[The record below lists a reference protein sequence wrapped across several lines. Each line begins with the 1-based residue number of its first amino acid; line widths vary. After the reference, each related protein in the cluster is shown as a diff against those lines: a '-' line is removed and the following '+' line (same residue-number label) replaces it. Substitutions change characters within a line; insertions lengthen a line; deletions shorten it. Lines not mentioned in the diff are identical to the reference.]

1 MMDTGRIHIYFG
13 DGKGKTTAAVG
24 QAVRAAGYGFR
35 VLFFQFLKDNFSNER
50 KILEQISNITC
61 LPGREQ
67 VKFVSRMNGDEKAEL
82 LHYNNKALD
91 EIVKFC
97 SPFDLLV
104 MDEALCAVGLKVL
117 SEEKLISFL
126 KHKPRGLEIVLT
138 GHQASARM
146 KEIADYATEMHKIKH
161 PYDLGNWRGK
171 ELSSN
176 YRNIISFLN
185 KCEFHDNAMSYM
197 IYCNSTELT
206 LR

>member
-24 QAVRAAGYGFR
+24 QAVRAAGHGFR
-35 VLFFQFLKDNFSNER
+35 VLFFQFLKDNSSNER

-126 KHKPRGLEIVLT
+126 QHKPRGLEIVLT
-138 GHQASARM
+138 
-146 KEIADYATEMHKIKH
+146 
-161 PYDLGNWRGK
+161 
-171 ELSSN
+171 LSL
-176 YRNIISFLN
+176 IHI
-185 KCEFHDNAMSYM
+185 
-197 IYCNSTELT
+197 
-206 LR
+206 

>member
-24 QAVRAAGYGFR
+24 QAVRAAGHGFR
-35 VLFFQFLKDNFSNER
+35 VLFFQFLKDNSSNER

-126 KHKPRGLEIVLT
+126 QHQPRGLEIVLT
-138 GHQASARM
+138 GHQVSDRM

-161 PYDLGNWRGK
+161 PYDLGKLAREG
-171 ELSSN
+171 
-176 YRNIISFLN
+176 I
-185 KCEFHDNAMSYM
+185 EF
-197 IYCNSTELT
+197 
-206 LR
+206 

>member
-13 DGKGKTTAAVG
+13 DGKGKTTAAVF
-24 QAVRAAGYGFR
+24 QAVRAAGHGFR
-35 VLFFQFLKDNFSNER
+35 VLFFQFLKDNSSNER

-126 KHKPRGLEIVLT
+126 QHKPRGLEIVLT
-138 GHQASARM
+138 GHQVSDRM

-161 PYDLGNWRGK
+161 PYDLGKLAREG
-171 ELSSN
+171 
-176 YRNIISFLN
+176 I
-185 KCEFHDNAMSYM
+185 EF
-197 IYCNSTELT
+197 
-206 LR
+206 

>member
-24 QAVRAAGYGFR
+24 QAVRAAGHGFR
-35 VLFFQFLKDNFSNER
+35 VLFFQFLKDNSSNER

-82 LHYNNKALD
+82 LHYNNKAMD

-126 KHKPRGLEIVLT
+126 QHKPRGLEIVLT
-138 GHQASARM
+138 GHQVSDRM

-161 PYDLGNWRGK
+161 PYDLGKLAREG
-171 ELSSN
+171 
-176 YRNIISFLN
+176 I
-185 KCEFHDNAMSYM
+185 EF
-197 IYCNSTELT
+197 
-206 LR
+206 

>member
-24 QAVRAAGYGFR
+24 QAVRAAGHGFR
-35 VLFFQFLKDNFSNER
+35 VLFFQFLKDNSSNER

-82 LHYNNKALD
+82 LNYNNKALD

-126 KHKPRGLEIVLT
+126 QHKPRGLEIVLT
-138 GHQASARM
+138 GHQVSDRM

-161 PYDLGNWRGK
+161 PYDLGKLAREG
-171 ELSSN
+171 
-176 YRNIISFLN
+176 I
-185 KCEFHDNAMSYM
+185 EF
-197 IYCNSTELT
+197 
-206 LR
+206 

>member
-24 QAVRAAGYGFR
+24 QAVRAAGHGFR
-35 VLFFQFLKDNFSNER
+35 ELFFQFLKDNSSNER

-126 KHKPRGLEIVLT
+126 QHKPRGLEIVLT
-138 GHQASARM
+138 GHQVSDRM

-161 PYDLGNWRGK
+161 PYDLGKLAREG
-171 ELSSN
+171 
-176 YRNIISFLN
+176 I
-185 KCEFHDNAMSYM
+185 EF
-197 IYCNSTELT
+197 
-206 LR
+206 

>member
-1 MMDTGRIHIYFG
+1 M
-13 DGKGKTTAAVG
+13 
-24 QAVRAAGYGFR
+24 
-35 VLFFQFLKDNFSNER
+35 LFFQFLKDNSSNER

-126 KHKPRGLEIVLT
+126 QHKPRGLEIVLT
-138 GHQASARM
+138 GHQVSDRM

-161 PYDLGNWRGK
+161 PYDLGKLAREG
-171 ELSSN
+171 
-176 YRNIISFLN
+176 I
-185 KCEFHDNAMSYM
+185 EF
-197 IYCNSTELT
+197 
-206 LR
+206 

>member
-24 QAVRAAGYGFR
+24 QAVRAAGHGFR
-35 VLFFQFLKDNFSNER
+35 VLFFQFLKDNSSNER

-61 LPGREQ
+61 LPGREH

-126 KHKPRGLEIVLT
+126 QHKPRGLEIVLT
-138 GHQASARM
+138 GHQVSDRM

-161 PYDLGNWRGK
+161 PYDLGKLAREG
-171 ELSSN
+171 
-176 YRNIISFLN
+176 I
-185 KCEFHDNAMSYM
+185 EF
-197 IYCNSTELT
+197 
-206 LR
+206 

>member
-24 QAVRAAGYGFR
+24 QAVRAAGHGFR
-35 VLFFQFLKDNFSNER
+35 VLFFQFLKDNSSNER

-117 SEEKLISFL
+117 SEETLISFL
-126 KHKPRGLEIVLT
+126 QHKPRGLEIVLT
-138 GHQASARM
+138 GHQVSDRM

-161 PYDLGNWRGK
+161 PYDLGKLAREG
-171 ELSSN
+171 
-176 YRNIISFLN
+176 I
-185 KCEFHDNAMSYM
+185 EF
-197 IYCNSTELT
+197 
-206 LR
+206 

>member
-24 QAVRAAGYGFR
+24 QAVRAAGHGFR
-35 VLFFQFLKDNFSNER
+35 VLFFQFLKDNSSNER

-126 KHKPRGLEIVLT
+126 QHKPRGLEIVLT
-138 GHQASARM
+138 GHQVSDRM
-146 KEIADYATEMHKIKH
+146 KEIADYAT
-161 PYDLGNWRGK
+161 
-171 ELSSN
+171 
-176 YRNIISFLN
+176 
-185 KCEFHDNAMSYM
+185 
-197 IYCNSTELT
+197 
-206 LR
+206 

>member
-1 MMDTGRIHIYFG
+1 MMDTGRIHLYFG

-24 QAVRAAGYGFR
+24 QAVRAAGHGFR
-35 VLFFQFLKDNFSNER
+35 VLFFQFLKDNSSNER

-126 KHKPRGLEIVLT
+126 QHKPRGLEIVLT
-138 GHQASARM
+138 GHQVSDRM

-161 PYDLGNWRGK
+161 PYDLGKLAREG
-171 ELSSN
+171 
-176 YRNIISFLN
+176 I
-185 KCEFHDNAMSYM
+185 EF
-197 IYCNSTELT
+197 
-206 LR
+206 